1 MQALSL
7 RWENLLEKEL
17 ATHSSILT
25 WAIPG
30 TEEPGE
36 LYSSWEC
43 KESDTTEHAHTP
55 THTYTHTHIYMVLAL
70 FFSMSNPFR
79 TSYEKPLTLT

>member
-1 MQALSL
+1 MPEMQALSL

-43 KESDTTEHAHTP
+43 KESDTTEHAHTH
-55 THTYTHTHIYMVLAL
+55 THTHTHTHIYGAGSFLL
-70 FFSMSNPFR
+70 HESSFQNFI
-79 TSYEKPLTLT
+79 